1 VRLTGPVLMV
11 GLTGGIGAGKSA
23 VAARLAA
30 HGAIVIDAD
39 QLARD
44 AVAPGSA
51 GLADV
56 VAEFGPQL
64 LAADG
69 SLDRAA
75 LSRLVFGD
83 EDARRRLEAIIHP
96 RVRGRTAELVAAAPA
111 DAVVVNDV
119 PLLIEAGLA
128 QAYHLVIVV
137 LAAEATRVLRLV
149 HDRGMS
155 RDEAYARIRAQAGD
169 EQRRAVADVLITND
183 GSLDELHAQVD
194 VAWRDRLA
202 PPQPSLGAPRK

>member
-1 VRLTGPVLMV
+1 MRLTGPVLMV

-23 VAARLAA
+23 GAARLAA